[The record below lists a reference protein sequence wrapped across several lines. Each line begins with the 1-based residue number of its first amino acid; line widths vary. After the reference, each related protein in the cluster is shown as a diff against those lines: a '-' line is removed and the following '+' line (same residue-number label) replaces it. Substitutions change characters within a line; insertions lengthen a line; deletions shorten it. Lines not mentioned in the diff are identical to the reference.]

1 MILDRNVSGSDLK
14 NLSPSNF
21 RLQFEPFQL
30 PKSWQAH
37 SNLYIN
43 IPNVPNSLLLVTV
56 SVTLTDVWCCSP
68 IVRVRVVLRRTVIDW
83 QKFFHRPIWWPP
95 PDLSKRWTM
104 VPKTILRR
112 TTLTRTMKLHS
123 TASLVMLW
131 CHWSRER
138 KQISGISFSTR
149 NEKFP
154 LPALLFTQPPPLLG
168 SQFM

>member
-68 IVRVRVVLRRTVIDW
+68 IVRVRVVLRSSSIDP
-83 QKFFHRPIWWPP
+83 F
-95 PDLSKRWTM
+95 DD
-104 VPKTILRR
+104 LRR
-112 TTLTRTMKLHS
+112 TYRN
-123 TASLVMLW
+123 VGQW
-131 CHWSRER
+131 FR
-138 KQISGISFSTR
+138 KQSFVGLLSPGQWNYTQLHHWWCFGVTDLGR
-149 NEKFP
+149 GNKFLGLAFPQEMKNSPSLPCYLPNTP
-154 LPALLFTQPPPLLG
+154 LF
-168 SQFM
+168 